1 MELIRGLH
9 NIKKQSGCILTI
21 GNFDGVHLGHQEIL
35 KKLVYRSKK
44 MGLPSLV
51 VSFSVTPETFFG
63 RPKARLSSFRDKHLF
78 LESMEVDKHL
88 LIRFNKDF
96 SELSASS
103 FIDQVLVE
111 KIGVKHCFIGDDFRF
126 GKDRLGDFSMLKQA
140 SHENNFTIE
149 KLNSILL
156 DGLRVSSSAVRNF
169 LTEGNFNG
177 AEKFLGRPFSISG
190 KVAHGDKLGRTIGF
204 PTANISIHR
213 KLSPVLGVYSVLI
226 KLKSKTYNGVCN
238 VGKRPTLGGN
248 KTLLE
253 VFIFDFNKEIYG
265 DYVTVIFKQKCREEK
280 KFESFDELK
289 TQIKKDVEKSR
300 LFFQNNI
307 S

>member
-9 NIKKQSGCILTI
+9 NLKKQPGCILTI

-35 KKLVYRSKK
+35 KKLVSKSKK

-78 LESMEVDKHL
+78 LESMGVDKHL
-88 LIRFNKDF
+88 LIRFNKAF

-103 FIDQVLVE
+103 FINQILVQ

-126 GKDRLGDFSMLKQA
+126 GKGRLGDFSMLKAA
-140 SHENNFTIE
+140 SHENNYTIE
-149 KLNSILL
+149 KLNSVLL

-169 LTEGNFNG
+169 LTDGNFTG

-213 KLSPVLGVYSVLI
+213 KLSPILGVYSVLV
-226 KLKSKTYNGVCN
+226 KLKSQTYNGVCN
-238 VGKRPTLGGN
+238 VGKRPTLGGK

-253 VFIFDFNKEIYG
+253 VFIFDFNEEIYG
-265 DYVTVIFKQKCREEK
+265 EYATVIFKQKCRDEK

-289 TQIKKDVEKSR
+289 KQIKKDVEKSR

>member
-9 NIKKQSGCILTI
+9 NLKKQPGCVLTI
-21 GNFDGVHLGHQEIL
+21 GNFDGVHLGHQELLI
-35 KKLVYRSKK
+35 KLVSKSKK

-51 VSFSVTPETFFG
+51 ISFSVTPETFFG

-78 LESMEVDKHL
+78 LKSLGVDKHL
-88 LIRFNKDF
+88 LVRFNKSF
-96 SELSASS
+96 SEISAAS
-103 FIDQVLVE
+103 FINQILVQ
-111 KIGVKHCFIGDDFRF
+111 KIGIKHCFIGDDFRF
-126 GKDRLGDFSMLKQA
+126 GKDRLGDFSMLKNA
-140 SHENNFTIE
+140 SDENNFTIE
-149 KLNSILL
+149 KINSVLL
-156 DGLRVSSSAVRNF
+156 DGHRVSSSGVRG
-169 LTEGNFNG
+169 LLSEGDFIS

-190 KVAHGDKLGRTIGF
+190 KVAHGEKLGRTIGF

-226 KLKSKTYNGVCN
+226 KLNSKTYNGVCN
-238 VGKRPTLGGN
+238 VGKRPTLGGS

-265 DYVTVIFKQKCREEK
+265 EYVTIIFKQKCREEE
-280 KFESFDELK
+280 KFESFEALQK
-289 TQIKKDVEKSR
+289 QIKKDVEKSR
-300 LFFQNNI
+300 LFFQSNI

>member
-9 NIKKQSGCILTI
+9 NLKIQPGCILTI
-21 GNFDGVHLGHQEIL
+21 GNFDGIHLGHQEIL
-35 KKLVYRSKK
+35 KRLVSKSKK

-78 LESMEVDKHL
+78 LKSMGVNKHL

-96 SELSASS
+96 SELSAPY
-103 FIDQVLVE
+103 FINQILVE
-111 KIGVKHCFIGDDFRF
+111 KIGVKHLFIGDDFRF
-126 GKDRLGDFSMLKQA
+126 GKDRLGDFSMLKAA
-140 SHENNFTIE
+140 SHENNYTIE
-149 KLNSILL
+149 KLNSVLL
-156 DGLRVSSSAVRNF
+156 DSQRVSSSAIRNF
-169 LTEGNFNG
+169 LTNGNFDR

-226 KLKSKTYNGVCN
+226 KLKSQIYSGVCN
-238 VGKRPTLGGN
+238 VGKRPTLGGS

-253 VFIFDFNKEIYG
+253 VFIFDFDEVIYG
-265 DYVTVIFKQKCREEK
+265 EHVTVIFKQKCREEK

-289 TQIKKDVEKSR
+289 KQIKKDVEKSR
-300 LFFQNNI
+300 LFFHQNV

>member
-9 NIKKQSGCILTI
+9 NLKKQPGCILTI

-35 KKLVYRSKK
+35 KKLVSKSKK

-78 LESMEVDKHL
+78 LESMGVDKHL
-88 LIRFNKDF
+88 LIRFNREF

-103 FIDQVLVE
+103 FINQILVG

-126 GKDRLGDFSMLKQA
+126 GKGRLGDFSMLKAA
-140 SHENNFTIE
+140 SHENNYTIE
-149 KLNSILL
+149 KLNSVLL

-169 LTEGNFNG
+169 LTDGNFTG
-177 AEKFLGRPFSISG
+177 AENFLGRPFSISG

-213 KLSPVLGVYSVLI
+213 KLSPILGVYSVLV
-226 KLKSKTYNGVCN
+226 KLKSQTYNGVCN
-238 VGKRPTLGGN
+238 VGKRPTLGGK

-265 DYVTVIFKQKCREEK
+265 EYATIIFKQKCREEK

>member
-9 NIKKQSGCILTI
+9 NLKKQPGCILTI

-35 KKLVYRSKK
+35 KKLVSKSKK

-78 LESMEVDKHL
+78 LESMGVDKHL
-88 LIRFNKDF
+88 LIRFNKGF
-96 SELSASS
+96 SALSASS
-103 FIDQVLVE
+103 FINQILVQ

-126 GKDRLGDFSMLKQA
+126 GKGRLGDFSMLKAA
-140 SHENNFTIE
+140 SHENNYTIE
-149 KLNSILL
+149 KLNSVLL

-169 LTEGNFNG
+169 LTDGNFTG

-213 KLSPVLGVYSVLI
+213 KLSPILGVYSVLV
-226 KLKSKTYNGVCN
+226 KLKSQTYNGVCY
-238 VGKRPTLGGN
+238 VGKRPTLGGK

-253 VFIFDFNKEIYG
+253 VFIFDFNEEIYG

-289 TQIKKDVEKSR
+289 KQIKKDVEKSR

>member
-9 NIKKQSGCILTI
+9 NLKKQPGCILTI
-21 GNFDGVHLGHQEIL
+21 GNFDGIHLGHQEIL
-35 KKLVYRSKK
+35 KRLVSKSQK

-78 LESMEVDKHL
+78 LESMGVDKHL
-88 LIRFNKDF
+88 LIRFNKGF

-103 FIDQVLVE
+103 FINQILVG
-111 KIGVKHCFIGDDFRF
+111 KIGVKYCFIGDDFRF
-126 GKDRLGDFSMLKQA
+126 GKGRLGDFSMLKQA
-140 SHENNFTIE
+140 SHENNYSIE
-149 KLNSILL
+149 KLNSVLL
-156 DGLRVSSSAVRNF
+156 DGLRVSSSAIRNF
-169 LTEGNFNG
+169 LTDGNFTG

-213 KLSPVLGVYSVLI
+213 KLSPILGVYSVLVKI
-226 KLKSKTYNGVCN
+226 KSQTYKGVCN
-238 VGKRPTLGGN
+238 VGKRPTLGGK

-253 VFIFDFNKEIYG
+253 VFIFDFNEEIYG
-265 DYVTVIFKQKCREEK
+265 EYVTVIFKQKCREEK

>member
-1 MELIRGLH
+1 
-9 NIKKQSGCILTI
+9 
-21 GNFDGVHLGHQEIL
+21 
-35 KKLVYRSKK
+35 

-78 LESMEVDKHL
+78 LESLGVDKHL

-103 FIDQVLVE
+103 FINQVLVE

-140 SHENNFTIE
+140 SHENNYTIE
-149 KLNSILL
+149 KLNSVLL

-169 LTEGNFNG
+169 LADGNFTG

-213 KLSPVLGVYSVLI
+213 KLSPVLGVYSVLV
-226 KLKSKTYNGVCN
+226 KLKSQTYNGVCN
-238 VGKRPTLGGN
+238 VGKRPTLGGK

-253 VFIFDFNKEIYG
+253 VFISVSYTHLRAPRDAH
-265 DYVTVIFKQKCREEK
+265 
-280 KFESFDELK
+280 ESRMP
-289 TQIKKDVEKSR
+289 S
-300 LFFQNNI
+300 
-307 S
+307 SA

>member
-1 MELIRGLH
+1 MELTRGLH
-9 NIKKQSGCILTI
+9 NLKKQPGCILTI

-35 KKLVYRSKK
+35 KKLVSRSKK

-78 LESMEVDKHL
+78 LESMGVDKHL
-88 LIRFNKDF
+88 LIRFNKGF

-103 FIDQVLVE
+103 FINQILVQ

-126 GKDRLGDFSMLKQA
+126 GKGRLGDFSMLKAA
-140 SHENNFTIE
+140 SHENNYTIE
-149 KLNSILL
+149 KLNSVLL

-169 LTEGNFNG
+169 LTDGNFTG

-213 KLSPVLGVYSVLI
+213 KLSPILGVYSVLVV
-226 KLKSKTYNGVCN
+226 LKSKTYNGVCN
-238 VGKRPTLGGN
+238 VGKRPTLGGKN
-248 KTLLE
+248 TLLE
-253 VFIFDFNKEIYG
+253 VFIFDFNEEIYG
-265 DYVTVIFKQKCREEK
+265 EYVTVIFKQKCREEK

>member
-9 NIKKQSGCILTI
+9 NLKKQPGCILTI

-35 KKLVYRSKK
+35 KKLVSKSKK

-78 LESMEVDKHL
+78 LESMGVDKHL
-88 LIRFNKDF
+88 LIRFNKSF

-103 FIDQVLVE
+103 FINQVLVQ

-126 GKDRLGDFSMLKQA
+126 GKGRLGDFSMLKAA
-140 SHENNFTIE
+140 SHENNYTIE
-149 KLNSILL
+149 KLNSVLL

-169 LTEGNFNG
+169 LTDGNFTG

-213 KLSPVLGVYSVLI
+213 KLSPILGVYSVLV
-226 KLKSKTYNGVCN
+226 KLKSQTYNGVCN
-238 VGKRPTLGGN
+238 VGKRPTLGGK

-253 VFIFDFNKEIYG
+253 VFIFDFNEEIYG
-265 DYVTVIFKQKCREEK
+265 EYATVIFKQKCREEK

-289 TQIKKDVEKSR
+289 KQIKKDVEKSR

>member
-9 NIKKQSGCILTI
+9 NLKKQPGCILTI

-35 KKLVYRSKK
+35 KKLVSRSKK

-78 LESMEVDKHL
+78 LESMGVDKHL
-88 LIRFNKDF
+88 LIRFNKAF

-103 FIDQVLVE
+103 FINQILVQ

-126 GKDRLGDFSMLKQA
+126 GKDRLGDFSMLKAA
-140 SHENNFTIE
+140 SHENNYTIE
-149 KLNSILL
+149 KLNSVLL

-169 LTEGNFNG
+169 LTDGNFTG

-213 KLSPVLGVYSVLI
+213 KLSPLLGVYSVLV
-226 KLKSKTYNGVCN
+226 KLKSQTYNGVCN
-238 VGKRPTLGGN
+238 VGKRPTLGGK

-253 VFIFDFNKEIYG
+253 VFIFDFNEEIYG
-265 DYVTVIFKQKCREEK
+265 EYVTVIFKQKCREEK

>member
-9 NIKKQSGCILTI
+9 NLKKQPGCILTI

-35 KKLVYRSKK
+35 KKLVSRSKK

-78 LESMEVDKHL
+78 LESMGVDKHL
-88 LIRFNKDF
+88 LIRFNKAF

-103 FIDQVLVE
+103 FINQILVQ

-126 GKDRLGDFSMLKQA
+126 GKGRLGDFSMLKAA
-140 SHENNFTIE
+140 SHENNYTIE
-149 KLNSILL
+149 KLNSVLL

-169 LTEGNFNG
+169 LTDGNFTG

-190 KVAHGDKLGRTIGF
+190 KIAHGDKLGRTIGF

-213 KLSPVLGVYSVLI
+213 KLSPVLGVYSVLV

-238 VGKRPTLGGN
+238 VGKRPTLGGK

-253 VFIFDFNKEIYG
+253 VFIFDFNEEIYG

>member
-9 NIKKQSGCILTI
+9 NLKKQSGCILTI

-35 KKLVYRSKK
+35 KKLVSKSKK

-78 LESMEVDKHL
+78 LESLGVDKHL

-103 FIDQVLVE
+103 FINQVLVE

-126 GKDRLGDFSMLKQA
+126 GKDRLGDFSMLKAA
-140 SHENNFTIE
+140 SHENNYTIE
-149 KLNSILL
+149 KLNSVLL
-156 DGLRVSSSAVRNF
+156 DNQRVSSSAVRNF
-169 LTEGNFNG
+169 LTDGNF
-177 AEKFLGRPFSISG
+177 AEAKKFLGRPFSISG

-213 KLSPVLGVYSVLI
+213 KLSPVLGVYSVLV
-226 KLKSKTYNGVCN
+226 KLKSKTYNGICN
-238 VGKRPTLGGN
+238 VGKRPTLGSN

-265 DYVTVIFKQKCREEK
+265 EYVTVIFKQKCREEK

-300 LFFQNNI
+300 LYFRQNI

>member
-9 NIKKQSGCILTI
+9 NLKKQPGCILTI
-21 GNFDGVHLGHQEIL
+21 GNFDGIHLGHQEIL
-35 KKLVYRSKK
+35 KRLVSKSKK
-44 MGLPSLV
+44 LGLPSLV

-78 LESMEVDKHL
+78 LESMGVDKHL
-88 LIRFNKDF
+88 LIKFNKGF

-103 FIDQVLVE
+103 FINQILVG

-126 GKDRLGDFSMLKQA
+126 GKGRLGDFSMLKQA
-140 SHENNFTIE
+140 SYENNYTIE
-149 KLNSILL
+149 KLNSVLL
-156 DGLRVSSSAVRNF
+156 DGIRVSSSAIRNF
-169 LTEGNFNG
+169 LADGNFTG
-177 AEKFLGRPFSISG
+177 AENFLGRPFSISG

-213 KLSPVLGVYSVLI
+213 KLSPILGVYSVLV
-226 KLKSKTYNGVCN
+226 KLKSQTYNGVCN
-238 VGKRPTLGGN
+238 VGKRPTLGGK

-253 VFIFDFNKEIYG
+253 VFIFDFNEKIYG
-265 DYVTVIFKQKCREEK
+265 EYATVIFKQKCRDEK

-289 TQIKKDVEKSR
+289 KQIKKDVEKSR

>member
-9 NIKKQSGCILTI
+9 NLKKQPGCVLTI
-21 GNFDGVHLGHQEIL
+21 GNFDGVHLGHQELLI
-35 KKLVYRSKK
+35 KLVSKSKK

-51 VSFSVTPETFFG
+51 ISFSVTPETFFG

-78 LESMEVDKHL
+78 LKSLGVDKHL
-88 LIRFNKDF
+88 LVRFNKSF
-96 SELSASS
+96 SEISAAS
-103 FIDQVLVE
+103 FINQILVQ
-111 KIGVKHCFIGDDFRF
+111 KIGIKHCFIGDDFRF
-126 GKDRLGDFSMLKQA
+126 GKDRLGDFSMLKNA

-149 KLNSILL
+149 KINSVLL
-156 DGLRVSSSAVRNF
+156 DGRRVSSSGVRD
-169 LTEGNFNG
+169 LLSEGDFIS

-190 KVAHGDKLGRTIGF
+190 KVAHGEKLGRTIGF

-226 KLKSKTYNGVCN
+226 QLKSKTYNGVCN

-265 DYVTVIFKQKCREEK
+265 EYVTIIFKQKCREEE
-280 KFESFDELK
+280 KFESFEALQK
-289 TQIKKDVEKSR
+289 QIKKDVEKSR
-300 LFFQNNI
+300 LFFQGNI

>member
-9 NIKKQSGCILTI
+9 NLKKQPGCILTI

-35 KKLVYRSKK
+35 KKLVSKSKK

-78 LESMEVDKHL
+78 LESMGVDKHL

-126 GKDRLGDFSMLKQA
+126 GKDRQGDFSMLKQA
-140 SHENNFTIE
+140 SHENNYTIE
-149 KLNSILL
+149 KLNSVQL
-156 DGLRVSSSAVRNF
+156 DELRVSSSAVRKF
-169 LTEGNFNG
+169 LTDGNFVG
-177 AEKFLGRPFSISG
+177 AEKFLGRPFQLVERLRMEINWEGQS
-190 KVAHGDKLGRTIGF
+190 AFPLRT
-204 PTANISIHR
+204 
-213 KLSPVLGVYSVLI
+213 
-226 KLKSKTYNGVCN
+226 
-238 VGKRPTLGGN
+238 
-248 KTLLE
+248 
-253 VFIFDFNKEIYG
+253 
-265 DYVTVIFKQKCREEK
+265 
-280 KFESFDELK
+280 
-289 TQIKKDVEKSR
+289 
-300 LFFQNNI
+300 
-307 S
+307 

>member
-9 NIKKQSGCILTI
+9 NLKKQPGCILTI

-35 KKLVYRSKK
+35 KKLVSKSKK

-78 LESMEVDKHL
+78 LESMGVDKHL
-88 LIRFNKDF
+88 LIRFNKAF

-103 FIDQVLVE
+103 FINQILVQ

-126 GKDRLGDFSMLKQA
+126 GKGRLGDFSMLKAA
-140 SHENNFTIE
+140 SHENNYTIE
-149 KLNSILL
+149 KLNSVLL

-169 LTEGNFNG
+169 LTDGNFTG

-213 KLSPVLGVYSVLI
+213 KLSPILGVYSVLV
-226 KLKSKTYNGVCN
+226 KLKSQTYNGVCN
-238 VGKRPTLGGN
+238 VGKRPTLGGK

-253 VFIFDFNKEIYG
+253 VFIFDFNEEIYG
-265 DYVTVIFKQKCREEK
+265 EYVTVIFKQKCREEK

>member
-9 NIKKQSGCILTI
+9 NLKKQPGCILTI

-35 KKLVYRSKK
+35 KKLVSKSKK

-78 LESMEVDKHL
+78 LESMGVDKHL
-88 LIRFNKDF
+88 LIRFNKGF

-103 FIDQVLVE
+103 FINQILVQ

-126 GKDRLGDFSMLKQA
+126 GKGRLGDFSMLKAA
-140 SHENNFTIE
+140 SHENNYTIE
-149 KLNSILL
+149 KLNSVLL

-169 LTEGNFNG
+169 LTDGNFTG

-213 KLSPVLGVYSVLI
+213 KLSPVLGVYSVLV
-226 KLKSKTYNGVCN
+226 KLKSKIYKGVCN

-253 VFIFDFNKEIYG
+253 VFIFDFDKEIYG
-265 DYVTVIFKQKCREEK
+265 VYVTVIFKQKCREEK

-289 TQIKKDVEKSR
+289 KQIKKDVEKSR
-300 LFFQNNI
+300 LYFQNNI

>member
-9 NIKKQSGCILTI
+9 NLKKQPGCILTI
-21 GNFDGVHLGHQEIL
+21 GNFDGIHIGHQEIL
-35 KKLVYRSKK
+35 KKLVSKSKK

-78 LESMEVDKHL
+78 LESMGVDKHL
-88 LIRFNKDF
+88 LIRFNKSF

-103 FIDQVLVE
+103 FINQVLVQ

-126 GKDRLGDFSMLKQA
+126 GKGRLGDFSMLKAA
-140 SHENNFTIE
+140 SHENNYTIE
-149 KLNSILL
+149 KLNSVLL

-169 LTEGNFNG
+169 LTDGNFTG

-213 KLSPVLGVYSVLI
+213 KLSPILGVYSVLV
-226 KLKSKTYNGVCN
+226 KLKSQTYNGVCN
-238 VGKRPTLGGN
+238 VGKRPTLGGK

-253 VFIFDFNKEIYG
+253 VFIFDFNEEIYG
-265 DYVTVIFKQKCREEK
+265 EYATVIFKQKCRDEK

-289 TQIKKDVEKSR
+289 KQIKKDVQKSR

>member
-1 MELIRGLH
+1 
-9 NIKKQSGCILTI
+9 
-21 GNFDGVHLGHQEIL
+21 
-35 KKLVYRSKK
+35 
-44 MGLPSLV
+44 
-51 VSFSVTPETFFG
+51 
-63 RPKARLSSFRDKHLF
+63 
-78 LESMEVDKHL
+78 
-88 LIRFNKDF
+88 
-96 SELSASS
+96 
-103 FIDQVLVE
+103 
-111 KIGVKHCFIGDDFRF
+111 
-126 GKDRLGDFSMLKQA
+126 MLKAA
-140 SHENNFTIE
+140 SHENNYTIE
-149 KLNSILL
+149 KLNSVLL

-169 LTEGNFNG
+169 LTDGNFTG

-213 KLSPVLGVYSVLI
+213 KLSPILGVYSVLV
-226 KLKSKTYNGVCN
+226 KLKSQTYNGVCN
-238 VGKRPTLGGN
+238 VGKRPTLGGK

-253 VFIFDFNKEIYG
+253 VFIFDFNEEIYG
-265 DYVTVIFKQKCREEK
+265 EYVTVIFKQKCREEK

>member
-9 NIKKQSGCILTI
+9 NLKKQPGCVLTI
-21 GNFDGVHLGHQEIL
+21 GNFDGIHLGHQEIL
-35 KKLVYRSKK
+35 KRLVSKSKK

-78 LESMEVDKHL
+78 LESMGVDKHL

-103 FIDQVLVE
+103 FINQILVE

-126 GKDRLGDFSMLKQA
+126 GKGRLGDFSMLKAA
-140 SHENNFTIE
+140 SHENNYTIE
-149 KLNSILL
+149 KLNSVLL

-169 LTEGNFNG
+169 LTDGNFTG

-190 KVAHGDKLGRTIGF
+190 KVAHGDKLGKTIGF

-213 KLSPVLGVYSVLI
+213 KLSPILGVYSVLV
-226 KLKSKTYNGVCN
+226 KLKSQTYNGVCN
-238 VGKRPTLGGN
+238 VGKRPTLGGK

-253 VFIFDFNKEIYG
+253 VFIFDFNEEIYG
-265 DYVTVIFKQKCREEK
+265 EYATVIFKQKCREEK

-289 TQIKKDVEKSR
+289 KQIKKDVEKSR

>member
-1 MELIRGLH
+1 
-9 NIKKQSGCILTI
+9 
-21 GNFDGVHLGHQEIL
+21 
-35 KKLVYRSKK
+35 

-78 LESMEVDKHL
+78 LESMGVDKHL
-88 LIRFNKDF
+88 LIRFNKGF

-103 FIDQVLVE
+103 FINQILVG
-111 KIGVKHCFIGDDFRF
+111 KIGVKYCFIGDDFRF
-126 GKDRLGDFSMLKQA
+126 GKGRLGDFSMLKQA
-140 SHENNFTIE
+140 SHENNYTIE
-149 KLNSILL
+149 KLNSVLL
-156 DGLRVSSSAVRNF
+156 DGLRVSSSAIRNF
-169 LTEGNFNG
+169 LTDGNFTG

-213 KLSPVLGVYSVLI
+213 KLSPILGVYSVLV
-226 KLKSKTYNGVCN
+226 KLKSQTYNGVCN
-238 VGKRPTLGGN
+238 LGKRPTLGGK

-253 VFIFDFNKEIYG
+253 VFIFDFNEEIYG
-265 DYVTVIFKQKCREEK
+265 EYATVIFKQKCREEK

-289 TQIKKDVEKSR
+289 KQIKKDVEKSR
-300 LFFQNNI
+300 LYFQNNI